1 MATSQQFLVCDAS
14 TLANFKQWASAISGW
29 FATAG
34 WTQSTDTGQVNWS
47 TISTVP
53 GSNTYVYEI
62 WEPNDGLTNFFVKVE
77 YGNVNTANAPAM
89 RLSLGSST
97 NGAGTLTGF
106 FTGTQRTSIG
116 SITPPSTSTQYECDF
131 SGAPGRMAVMLW
143 RNAPNADNCTQVF
156 AIERSVNSG
165 GTYTSSYVTL
175 YTAGGNSFQ
184 SICQNSLLLGVGP
197 TVPNTINDAE
207 TGFAIRSLAF
217 GNNSGSTSFNG
228 GIPMD
233 LATPVVGFF
242 DYYGT
247 SIGVACALD
256 IAEGVTFTATVYGS
270 TRTYMPSK
278 NGTLLDCG
286 PGRSVGANTAGF
298 ALCMRYD

>member
-14 TLANFKQWASAISGW
+14 TLANFKAWGSAISGW

-34 WTQSTDTGQVNWS
+34 WTQSSDTGQVNWS

-53 GSNTYVYEI
+53 GANTYVYEI
-62 WEPNDGLTNFFVKVE
+62 WQPNDGLTTFYAKVE
-77 YGNVNTANAPAM
+77 YGNVNVANAPGL
-89 RLSLGSST
+89 RLSLGSNT
-97 NGAGTLTGF
+97 NGAGTLTTF
-106 FTGTQRTSIG
+106 FTGTQRTSVG
-116 SITPPSTSTQYECDF
+116 AVTPPSASTQYECDF
-131 SGAPGRMAVMLW
+131 SGAPGRMAVMMW
-143 RNAPNADNCTQVF
+143 RNAPGNCAQVF
-156 AIERSVNSG
+156 AIERSVDSG
-165 GTYTSSYVTL
+165 GNYTSGYVTL
-175 YTAGGNSFQ
+175 YTCGGTSFQ
-184 SICQNSLLLGVGP
+184 SICQNSLFLGVGP
-197 TVPNTINDAE
+197 SVPNTLNDAE
-207 TGFAIRSLAF
+207 TGFAIRSLSF
-217 GNNSGSTSFNG
+217 GNNAGSSSFNG

-278 NGTLLDCG
+278 AGTLLDVG
-286 PGRSVGANTAGF
+286 PGRSVGANAAGF